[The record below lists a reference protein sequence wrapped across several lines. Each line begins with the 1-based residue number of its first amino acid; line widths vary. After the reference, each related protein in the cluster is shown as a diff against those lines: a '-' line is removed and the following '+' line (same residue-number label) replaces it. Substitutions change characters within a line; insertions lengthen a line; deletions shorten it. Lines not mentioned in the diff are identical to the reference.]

1 MSTTTVQKTKPVFV
15 KVDELK
21 PGKSGYNLTVRVV
34 ESNLVT
40 PAIRKN
46 GSLTQSFRTPRIAE
60 CLIGDDT
67 GCILFTARNGQ
78 VDVMKTG
85 ATSALGD
92 GLRNAKID
100 MFKDTMRMAVDKW
113 GLIQVTDPVS
123 FEVNRQN
130 NLSLVEYELVT
141 VP

>member
-21 PGKSGYNLTVRVV
+21 PGKSGYNLTVKVV
-34 ESNLVT
+34 ESNPVT
-40 PAIRKN
+40 PATRKN
-46 GSLTQSFRTPRIAE
+46 GSLTRPFRTHRIAE

-67 GCILFTARNGQ
+67 GCILFTARNDQ

-85 ATSALGD
+85 ATVT
-92 GLRNAKID
+92 LRNAKID

-141 VP
+141 VPVQ